1 MAFSGRRGRQ
11 EIDIAAAR
19 NVKAVAAFAAPD
31 GLLPRKPPAAD
42 GTEQIKHNKPSDRDS
57 FFIIPRRDAQR
68 KEKSGIVRET
78 C

>member
-19 NVKAVAAFAAPD
+19 NVKAVVVFTPPC
-31 GLLPRKPPAAD
+31 LFLPHKPPAAH

>member
-31 GLLPRKPPAAD
+31 GFLPRKPPAAH

-68 KEKSGIVRET
+68 KEKIGIPRET